1 MARVHAFTDDAL
13 GTYDAVG
20 LAEAIGRG
28 EVSPSEAVEA
38 AIARIEAVDP
48 LLGGMAY
55 RTFDRARVEARGR
68 RTGFFAGVP
77 TLIKD
82 NVDVAG
88 VPTRH
93 GTDSYAARP
102 AHRNGELTKMLMKL
116 GLISLGKSQLSEY
129 GFSGTAEHPRLGA
142 VRSPWD
148 TGRVAGAS
156 SAGAGALVAAGAVPI
171 AHGNDGGG
179 SIRIPA
185 SVNGLVGLKPTRGRI
200 AQDVTYSLLPLRI
213 VADGVLTR
221 TVRDTAAFLR
231 EAERV
236 HRDLAL
242 PTVGDVTGPGRR
254 LRVAV
259 FTEALG
265 RRASPEVTELTLK
278 TAALL
283 EELGHTVEQVG
294 APVPETLPDDFILY
308 WGSLAL
314 ALVNSGPIRGKTWDR
329 AKLDNLTVG
338 LARHAARNARH
349 LPGAVLRLRRTAAIA
364 EGFHA
369 AYDVML
375 TPTVAH
381 QTPRVGYL
389 APTQDFETILERLV
403 DWVAFTPWQNVT
415 GGPAISLPLQTTA
428 LGLPQGMMFGAAAGQ
443 EALLL
448 ELAFELEQARPF
460 PCLSDVVSG

>member
-13 GTYDAVG
+13 GTLDAVG
-20 LAEAIGRG
+20 VCEAIQRRAIT
-28 EVSPSEAVEA
+28 PSEAVEA
-38 AIARIEAVDP
+38 AIARIERVDP
-48 LLGGMAY
+48 ALGGMAY

-68 RTGFFAGVP
+68 RSGYFAGVP

-93 GTDSYAARP
+93 GTDAYVARP
-102 AHRNGELTKMLMKL
+102 ARRNGALTAMLMKM

-142 VRSPWD
+142 VRTPWD
-148 TGRVAGAS
+148 TERVAGAS
-156 SAGAGALVAAGAVPI
+156 SAGAGALVAAGAVPL

-185 SVNGLVGLKPTRGRI
+185 SVNGLVGLKPTQGRL
-200 AQDVTYSLLPLRI
+200 AQDRFFALLPVRI

-221 TVRDTAAFLR
+221 SVRDTAVFLR
-231 EAERV
+231 EAEKV
-236 HRDLAL
+236 HRDLSL
-242 PTVGDVTGPGRR
+242 PPVGDVNGPGRRR

-265 RRASPEVTELTLK
+265 RGASPEVADLTLK
-278 TAALL
+278 TASLL
-283 EELGHTVEQVG
+283 EELGHTVEHAE
-294 APVPETLPDDFILY
+294 APLPASLPDDFVLY

-314 ALVNSGPIRGKTWDR
+314 TLVTSGPMRGRTWDR
-329 AKLDNLTVG
+329 GRLDNLTLG
-338 LARHAARNARH
+338 LAAHCQANLRH
-349 LPGAVLRLRRTAAIA
+349 LPAAIRRLRAIEAAM
-364 EGFHA
+364 EEFHA
-369 AYDVML
+369 AYDVVL

-381 QTPRVGYL
+381 ETPTVGYL
-389 APTQDFETILERLV
+389 APTHDYETVMGRLM
-403 DWVAFTPWQNVT
+403 DWVAFTPLQNVT
-415 GGPAISLPLQTTA
+415 GAPAVSLPLHTTA
-428 LGLPQGMMFGAAAGQ
+428 AGLPQGMMFGAGRGQ
-443 EALLL
+443 EATLL

-460 PCLSDVVSG
+460 TTLAP